1 MPEEPCCLK
10 LWFAFS
16 HQLVQLTGPCIYSP
30 RTSTELVGIGIIPV
44 CQVEA
49 GVLKPGKSGHLC
61 SSQCHNSSK
70 SIEIHHEA
78 LSEALA
84 GDDVA
89 FCVRKT
95 CQRCSSCQCDWW
107 QQKWPT
113 SRSSWLHGLGN
124 ILTHLGRISAG
135 YAPVLTCH
143 PAHISWEFAE
153 LKTIDHHS
161 RRKAG
166 RWPKFL
172 LSRDAAIVHM
182 VRRKPMC
189 FDCLFDYPFLGHCA
203 CCSSHEMDS
212 CCGCHQSRE
221 QQVRRG
227 RQGHHICPESS
238 EG

>member
-113 SRSSWLHGLGN
+113 SRRSWLHGLGEYPDPSRPDKCW
-124 ILTHLGRISAG
+124 IR
-135 YAPVLTCH
+135 TC
-143 PAHISWEFAE
+143 A
-153 LKTIDHHS
+153 D
-161 RRKAG
+161 
-166 RWPKFL
+166 
-172 LSRDAAIVHM
+172 LS
-182 VRRKPMC
+182 P
-189 FDCLFDYPFLGHCA
+189 
-203 CCSSHEMDS
+203 SSHLLGVCWAEDDWS
-212 CCGCHQSRE
+212 
-221 QQVRRG
+221 
-227 RQGHHICPESS
+227 PF
-238 EG
+238 